1 MEFSIQKN
9 RPGNL
14 AFSVPTQ
21 DAMEKAEDE
30 VTALCRD
37 QYRKTFP
44 ERTEPFAQLEMELK
58 QMKETG
64 MAFHFL
70 VLREI
75 AELSRE
81 EGYPLMANSKWACSL
96 IAFLLEISQ
105 VDPFYLFRSGRFT
118 LGKPYFEIHVASSV
132 FEQITQRLQKKFGNV
147 DAAELHYHTI
157 TVIESDRCERIG
169 KLARETGKKP
179 SHFGNDVYVSVL
191 HTVAD
196 QILSRILEAK
206 NDNEEE
212 HLQSVRFASEMK
224 DITECD
230 FDTLVRI
237 FAYDK
242 GTFSEPKRLENLK
255 NPDFFVLREE
265 LEEALHACGMP
276 YEDTQYLAQKGVW
289 HNTGNDARREE
300 DARLMKRYH
309 VPQEIR
315 ESFSRIW
322 NLQPAYG
329 CINRLI
335 FMCMEAWYR
344 LNYLT
349 EYERICREESFF

>member
-1 MEFSIQKN
+1 MKFCIQKD
-9 RPGNL
+9 RTRNL
-14 AFSVPTQ
+14 VFSVPTQ
-21 DAMEKAEDE
+21 EAMEKAEDE
-30 VTALCRD
+30 VAALCRD
-37 QYRKTFP
+37 QYRKVFSDKK
-44 ERTEPFAQLEMELK
+44 EPFAQLEMELK
-58 QMKETG
+58 QMKETNTT
-64 MAFHFL
+64 FHFL
-70 VLREI
+70 ILREI
-75 AELSRE
+75 ANLSRE

-132 FEQITQRLQKKFGNV
+132 FASLEQRLQKKNGNV
-147 DAAELHYHTI
+147 DAAELRHHML

-169 KLARETGKKP
+169 KLAKKTGKKP
-179 SHFGNDVYVSVL
+179 SHFGNDVYISAL
-191 HTVAD
+191 HTIAE
-196 QILSRILEAK
+196 QILARIPEIK

-212 HLQSVRFASEMK
+212 HLQLMQFASEMK
-224 DITECD
+224 DVADCD

-255 NPDFFVLREE
+255 NPNFFVLREE
-265 LEEALHACGMP
+265 LEEALQACDMP
-276 YEDTQYLAQKGVW
+276 YEDAQYLAQKGVW
-289 HNTGNDARREE
+289 HNAGNDERREE
-300 DARLMKRYH
+300 DARLMERYH

-315 ESFSRIW
+315 ESFSSIW

>member
-1 MEFSIQKN
+1 MKFCIQKN

-14 AFSVPTQ
+14 AFSVPVQ

-30 VTALCRD
+30 VAALCRNQCGKSFPD
-37 QYRKTFP
+37 RK
-44 ERTEPFAQLEMELK
+44 EPFAQLEMELK

-64 MAFHFL
+64 TAFHFL
-70 VLREI
+70 ILREI

-81 EGYPLMANSKWACSL
+81 EGYPLMANSQWACSL

-132 FEQITQRLQKKFGNV
+132 FEQIAQRLQKKYGNA
-147 DAAELHYHTI
+147 DTAELRYHTI
-157 TVIESDRCERIG
+157 TVMESKRCERVG
-169 KLARETGKKP
+169 KLASKTGEAP
-179 SHFGNDVYVSVL
+179 SHFGNDVYISVL

-196 QILSRILEAK
+196 QILAKDLNAK

-212 HLQSVRFASEMK
+212 RLPLIRFASEIK
-224 DITECD
+224 GITECD

-242 GTFSEPKRLENLK
+242 GTFPEPKCLENLK
-255 NPDFFVLREE
+255 NPNFFVLREE
-265 LEEALHACGMP
+265 LEEALQACGMP
-276 YEDTQYLAQKGVW
+276 YEDAQYLAQKGVW
-289 HNTGNDARREE
+289 HNAGNGERREE
-300 DARLMKRYH
+300 DARLMERYH

-315 ESFSRIW
+315 DCFSSIW

-344 LNYLT
+344 FNYLT
-349 EYERICREESFF
+349 EYERICREESSM